1 MRLLIPVLTLASLV
15 LAAYAPAPSAPAADG
30 VVADSTQWENLQVLP
45 DSISGE
51 ALTQMMRGFG
61 TALGVKCGHCHVRG
75 EGGMDFASDA
85 KPHKQIAREMIRM
98 VVEINGET
106 LPGIERETGHDH
118 GEHSGSPDGH
128 RGTEAHDA
136 SRARETTARAEHAS
150 LRVTCWTCHRGELV
164 PATAPP
170 SE

>member
-1 MRLLIPVLTLASLV
+1 MRLLIPLLTLASLV
-15 LAAYAPAPSAPAADG
+15 LVAYAPTPTARAADG
-30 VVADSTQWENLQVLP
+30 AVADSTQWENLQVLP

-75 EGGMDFASDA
+75 EDGMDFASDA

-106 LPGIERETGHDH
+106 LPGIDRETGHDH
-118 GEHSGSPDGH
+118 REHSGAH
-128 RGTEAHDA
+128 EEHHHTESH
-136 SRARETTARAEHAS
+136 ARETTARAEHAS

-170 SE
+170 TE